1 MSFDIVIYIV
11 IVIYSIILHEIAHGY
26 VAFLCGDNTAKHAG
40 RLSLNPAPHIDP
52 VGSVIIPVSAV
63 LMGFGVFGWAKGVPV
78 NMANLGG
85 SRLKE
90 FFVSA
95 AGIITNFI
103 IATLF
108 LILMKISS
116 VSFDNSLLQNISDT
130 LKIHSDLF
138 FKVAIVNIGLGFFN
152 LLPIPPFD
160 GMGILRSIFPS
171 LNHRFQHLEYNPAS
185 MILAILV
192 GSYLFSFIYRDI
204 VDFIFRIFF

>member
-1 MSFDIVIYIV
+1 MSFDTIVYIV

-26 VAFLCGDNTAKHAG
+26 IAYLCGDNTAKHAG
-40 RLSLNPAPHIDP
+40 RLSFNPAPHIDP
-52 VGSVIIPVSAV
+52 VGSVLIPVTAV
-63 LMGFGVFGWAKGVPV
+63 LMGYGVFGWAKGVPV

-103 IATLF
+103 IAFVF
-108 LILMKISS
+108 LMLMK
-116 VSFDNSLLQNISDT
+116 VSMSDFSNTLLQNISDT
-130 LKIHSDLF
+130 LKLNSELF
-138 FKVAIVNIGLGFFN
+138 FKIAIVNIGLGFFN

-171 LNHRFQHLEYNPAS
+171 LNHRFQHLEYNPVS
-185 MILAILV
+185 MIIAIFA

-204 VDFIFRIFF
+204 VDFIFRIFL

>member
-95 AGIITNFI
+95 AGIFTNLLL
-103 IATLF
+103 ATLF
-108 LILMKISS
+108 L
-116 VSFDNSLLQNISDT
+116 LLI
-130 LKIHSDLF
+130 KFGIGGEIYKDLF

-185 MILAILV
+185 MILAILA